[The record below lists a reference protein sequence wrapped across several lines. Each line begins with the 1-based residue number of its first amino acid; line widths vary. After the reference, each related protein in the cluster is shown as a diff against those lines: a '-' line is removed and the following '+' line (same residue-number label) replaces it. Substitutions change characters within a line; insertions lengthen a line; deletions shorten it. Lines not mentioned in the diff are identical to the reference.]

1 MYSIGK
7 FSKLIG
13 KTQKTL
19 RTWEKD
25 GKLIP
30 EYRTIG
36 KHRMYSD
43 EQLNMILNVEESL
56 KINVGY
62 SRVSSKKQSDDLER
76 QVKLLESYLVNKSK
90 SFEIISDIG
99 SGINYKKPGLLKLL
113 KMINNKEIDTLY
125 ILYKDRL
132 VRFGYELIEYYCE
145 LNNVNI
151 EIVNLSDNKTT
162 EDELVDDIL
171 NIIHVFSCKMN
182 GRRSHINK
190 KIIDKLNNN
199 LNNE

>member
-19 RTWEKD
+19 RIWEKD

-30 EYRTIG
+30 EYRTVG

-43 EQLNMILNVEESL
+43 NQLNMILNAEEEL

-62 SRVSSKKQSDDLER
+62 TRVSSKKQSDDLDR
-76 QVKLLESYLVNKSK
+76 QIKLLESYLVNKSK
-90 SFEIISDIG
+90 PFEIISDIG

-113 KMINNKEIDTLY
+113 KMINDKEISTIY

-145 LNNVNI
+145 LNNINI
-151 EIVNLSDNKTT
+151 EIINVTENKTN

-190 KIIDKLNNN
+190 KIIDKLNN
-199 LNNE
+199 EQ